1 MEIERPGRPEDLP
14 AAELLWARW
23 ALTAVLEA
31 SEEGENTPFVHRSGA
46 WIDDEGLHLDDS
58 GCTWWTLAPMGRG
71 RYALYGEDES
81 SAVKWHKPAIDM
93 LAQAPEWL
101 PFERLRDLLEGWE
114 LGCVYWYEDG
124 AWARAP
130 YPQGLDDDGLDCGM
144 SRYAVRAEAV
154 DLLVNADRGLP
165 RERALRLME
174 AAEAYRVTASEI
186 EAVLDDVD
194 ADADVDAYTAGD
206 RAAVL
211 RALERTGLSGPR

>member
-31 SEEGENTPFVHRSGA
+31 SEKGENTPFVHRSGA

-58 GCTWWTLAPMGRG
+58 GCTWWTLAPMGGG

-93 LAQAPEWL
+93 LAQAPDWL

-154 DLLVNADRGLP
+154 DLLVNADRGVP
-165 RERALRLME
+165 RERALRLLE

-186 EAVLDDVD
+186 EAVLDDVY
-194 ADADVDAYTAGD
+194 ADADAYTAGD